1 MIKILDKSNI
11 LVKEDLERVYREI
24 IYFKKLKHLNIM
36 KIYEVKI
43 KLFQIIETSKFY
55 YLIMEYAS
63 GGELLTYIN
72 DKKKLEETEASYF
85 FVQIIDGLEYIHKN
99 TIVQRF

>member
-1 MIKILDKSNI
+1 
-11 LVKEDLERVYREI
+11 
-24 IYFKKLKHLNIM
+24 
-36 KIYEVKI
+36 
-43 KLFQIIETSKFY
+43 
-55 YLIMEYAS
+55 MEYAS
-63 GGELLTYIN
+63 GGELLTYIY